1 MDNFTGEHVS
11 YVDILGP
18 RYKEGYKN
26 GVWEGVQ
33 ASVTVVGT
41 VAGNEVKEAFT
52 RRARTVRA

>member
-26 GVWEGVQ
+26 GVYEGVR

-41 VAGNEVKEAFT
+41 VAGNEVKKAFT
-52 RRARTVRA
+52 R